1 MLKIMILLLMLAGVH
16 MHAQQTTAWNGK
28 KCGLV
33 LTYDDAIHEHLD
45 NALPLLDSLNLKSTF
60 YITAFHDAAKSRMNE
75 WKKASES
82 GHELGNHTLFH
93 PCDGGA
99 GREWVRPEND
109 LRAYTLPRIINEIK
123 MTNVWLESLDGKK
136 DRTFAF
142 TCGDKK
148 VEGSYFMNQL
158 QNDFTGARA
167 VRNEM
172 HTIDKID
179 LYDID
184 CYVVNN
190 HTYEEMKKWVDDAMV
205 KNTLLVILFHGV
217 GGGNG
222 LDVKLEDHKKLLYYI
237 KENEKHM
244 MITPMVDMSRHIKK
258 WQSEHGSIKN

>member
-1 MLKIMILLLMLAGVH
+1 MKYIYFIFVVFINLSLV
-16 MHAQQTTAWNGK
+16 AQNITAWNGK

-33 LTYDDAIHEHLD
+33 LTYDDALHQHLD
-45 NALPLLDSLNLKSTF
+45 NALPLLDSLHLKASF
-60 YITAFHDAAKSRMNE
+60 YLTAFHDAAKTRMEE
-75 WKKASES
+75 WKKAAIN

-93 PCDGGA
+93 PCDGGI
-99 GREWVRPEND
+99 GREWIRPDQD

-158 QNDFTGARA
+158 YGDFTGARS

-172 HTIDKID
+172 HKINEVN

-184 CYVVNN
+184 CFVVNN
-190 HTYEEMKKWVDDAMV
+190 HTFDEMKKWVDEAI
-205 KNTLLVILFHGV
+205 NTNALLVILFHGV

-222 LDVKLEDHKKLLYYI
+222 LDVKVEDHHKLLSYI
-237 KENEKHM
+237 KQKEHEIM
-244 MITPMVDMSRHIKK
+244 VSPMVDMSKHIKQ
-258 WQSEHGSIKN
+258 WQHEHK